1 MAASS
6 TALIDA
12 FCDQVWLQ
20 DGLAATSLASYRRDL
35 TQWAAWLEAHGT
47 SLLAAHRADVESYL
61 ADQYRAKAKATSISR
76 RLSSLRRFYGLQMQ
90 QATMRADPT
99 ARIRAPK
106 LPRRLPKNLSEAQVE
121 ALLAAPNPDTTL
133 GLRDRAMLETL
144 YATGLRVSELV
155 GLTLAQV
162 SLDMGVVRVVG
173 KGSKERL
180 VPLGE
185 EAIAWVKRYLASS
198 RAALGGT
205 GSDALFVTARRGPLT
220 RQAFWSLLK
229 RYGVKSGIP
238 AASLSPHVLRHAFAT
253 HLLNHGAD
261 LRVVQ
266 LLLGH
271 ADITTTT
278 IYTHVARERLK
289 QLHAQHHPRG

>member
-1 MAASS
+1 MTASS
-6 TALIDA
+6 AALIDA

-20 DGLAATSLASYRRDL
+20 NGLAAASLASYRRDL

-47 SLLAAHRADVESYL
+47 ALLAANRADVEAYL
-61 ADQYRAKAKATSISR
+61 ADQYRAKAKATSIAR

-90 QATMRADPT
+90 QAALRADPT

-106 LPRRLPKNLSEAQVE
+106 LPRRLPKNLTEAQVE
-121 ALLAAPNPDTTL
+121 ALLAAPDAQTTL

-144 YATGLRVSELV
+144 YATGLRVSELT

-162 SLDMGVVRVVG
+162 SLDMGVVRVLG

-185 EAIAWVKRYLASS
+185 EAIVWLKRYLGSS
-198 RAALGGT
+198 RVTLA
-205 GSDALFVTARRGPLT
+205 GSDSKALFVTARRGPLT
-220 RQAFWSLLK
+220 RQAFWALLK
-229 RYGVKSGIP
+229 RYAVRAGIP
-238 AASLSPHVLRHAFAT
+238 ATSVSPHVLRHAFAT

-289 QLHAQHHPRG
+289 RLHAQHHPRG